1 MMTDKNQI
9 RTFNVTYELYGRSVG
24 KMRNEVNGRQIEP
37 SIEPEFNMASD
48 EAGFHGGEGS
58 APLPLAYFCTGLVT
72 CLMTQIRAFAKRL
85 RINLDG
91 VDVDA
96 VIKWQASSEGGN
108 PYEATPVQF
117 LLDVDMKTNASLED
131 QTRLL
136 EAAKKGCF
144 IEATLA
150 NPIPVNH
157 RIKLGQDFIEV
168 D

>member
-1 MMTDKNQI
+1 MVDKEN
-9 RTFNVTYELYGRSVG
+9 RVNTFNVTYELHGRSVG
-24 KMRNEVNGRQIEP
+24 KMRNEVTGRQIEP
-37 SIEPEFNMASD
+37 SIEAEFNMASD
-48 EAGFHGGEGS
+48 EAGFHGGEGT

-85 RINLDG
+85 RINLIG
-91 VDVDA
+91 VDVKA
-96 VIKWQASSEGGN
+96 TIKWKATSKGRN
-108 PYEATPVQF
+108 PYEAAPVNF
-117 LLDVDMKTNASLED
+117 LLDVDMNSDASFED

-150 NPIPVNH
+150 DPIPVNH
-157 RIKLGQDFIEV
+157 RIKQGDKFVAV

>member
-1 MMTDKNQI
+1 
-9 RTFNVTYELYGRSVG
+9 
-24 KMRNEVNGRQIEP
+24 MRNEVTGRQVEP

-48 EAGFHGGEGS
+48 EAEFHGGDGS
-58 APLPLAYFCTGLVT
+58 APLPLAYFCTGLIT
-72 CLMTQIRAFAKRL
+72 CLMTQIRAFSKRL
-85 RINLDG
+85 EIKLEG
-91 VDVDA
+91 VDVQA
-96 VIKWQASSEGGN
+96 TIKWKATSEGRN
-108 PYEATPVQF
+108 PYEASPVNF
-117 LLDVDMKTNASLED
+117 LLDMDSDASLED

-157 RIKLGQDFIEV
+157 RIKQGEDFVEV

>member
-1 MMTDKNQI
+1 MTDKINKI
-9 RTFNVTYELYGRSVG
+9 NTFNVTYELHGRSVG
-24 KMRNEVNGRQIEP
+24 KMRNEVTGRQIEP
-37 SIEPEFNMASD
+37 SIEPAFSMASD

-85 RINLDG
+85 RINLEG
-91 VDVDA
+91 VDVNA
-96 VIKWQASSEGGN
+96 VVKWKATSKGRD
-108 PYEATPVQF
+108 PYKAAPVEF
-117 LLDVDMKTNASLED
+117 SLDVDMKTNASLEE
-131 QTRLL
+131 QKRLL

-150 NPIPVNH
+150 NPIPVKH
-157 RIKLGQDFIEV
+157 RIKQGEDFIGV

>member
-1 MMTDKNQI
+1 LVDKENRI
-9 RTFNVTYELYGRSVG
+9 NTFNVTYELHGRSVG
-24 KMRNEVNGRQIEP
+24 KMRNEVTGRQIEP
-37 SIEPEFNMASD
+37 SVEPEFNMASD
-48 EAGFHGGEGS
+48 EAGFHGGEGT

-85 RINLDG
+85 RINLEG
-91 VDVDA
+91 VDVKA
-96 VIKWQASSEGGN
+96 TIKWKATSQGRN
-108 PYEATPVQF
+108 PYEAEPVNF
-117 LLDVDMKTNASLED
+117 LLDVDMDSDASFED

-157 RIKLGQDFIEV
+157 RIKQGKNFVQV